1 MNFLTLKYE
10 KEEEIQ
16 KNPNF
21 LITYIKKQFENK
33 SISLPYGR
41 KFKKIVYKGLYS
53 TNSINSFILS
63 FVEKDYLSC
72 MSTCFFL
79 INEKKKEI
87 YFYIPNLIDLKNN
100 ESLEIIYDRSGYI
113 NAKVNNKVIFI
124 ASINKNSQICSALGN
139 SNSLRNLRDSKI
151 SKEFFNFILKVINQA
166 GFFNSNFIDFTMPNN
181 YHDSVNIIRKYYN
194 FKESIPFTNR
204 NSGNYLIYFYNDK
217 VEFLK
222 LK

>member
-10 KEEEIQ
+10 KEEEI
-16 KNPNF
+16 KGNPNF
-21 LITYIKKQFENK
+21 LITYIKKQLENK

-41 KFKKIVYKGLYS
+41 KFKKIVNTGLYS

-87 YFYIPNLIDLKNN
+87 YFYIPDLIDLKNN

-113 NAKVNNKVIFI
+113 NAKVNNRIIFI

-151 SKEFFNFILKVINQA
+151 SKEFFNFILKVINRA

-181 YHDSVNIIRKYYN
+181 YHDLVNIIRKYYN
-194 FKESIPFTNR
+194 FKESIPFTNF
-204 NSGNYLIYFYNDK
+204 NSGNDLIYFYNDK